1 MSATRALLESIERGL
16 WRTVFGPV
24 GRLLPFGACRR
35 IARPLAVAAWGLGM
49 RRAITMKNLELAFP
63 ELPAA
68 ERERIGR
75 ESLVNLFTV
84 FLELITLR
92 HLSDSQLG
100 RWFRIENGELLTSI
114 GPEGG
119 LLLSAHYGNWELLAL
134 GSAALSGV
142 PFSIIVK
149 SQRDFGEIDRMRTSR
164 GNRTIHTARAAREAT
179 ALLRSGGIVA
189 MLADQAA
196 VERDD
201 LVTMFDIPTYSF
213 AAPARMALRHR
224 PRIIVGFAERQRDGG
239 YLARLVE
246 LRHDDLTDDPEG
258 SRRLT
263 QRYVDLLEQAVRRH
277 PEQWVWQHRKWKNTP
292 GIAYE

>member
-1 MSATRALLESIERGL
+1 MREALERGL
-16 WRTVFGPV
+16 WRLVFGGV

-35 IARPLAVAAWGLGM
+35 IGRLVGVLAWRLGV
-49 RRAITMKNLELAFP
+49 RRAITLRNLALA
-63 ELPAA
+63 LPSVSAS

-75 ESLVNLFTV
+75 ESLVNLVTV

-92 HLSDSQLG
+92 HLSDRQLR
-100 RWFRIENGELLTSI
+100 RWFRIENDEILRSI
-114 GPEGG
+114 GAEGG
-119 LLLSAHYGNWELLAL
+119 ILLSAHYGNWELLAL

-149 SQRDFGEIDRMRTSR
+149 SQRDFGEIDRTRTSR
-164 GNRTIHTARAAREAT
+164 GNRTIHTIRAARDAT

-201 LVTMFDIPTYSF
+201 LVTMFDLPTYSF

-224 PRIIVGFAERQRDGG
+224 PRIVLGFAERQPDGS
-239 YLARLVE
+239 YLARLE
-246 LRHDDLTDDPEG
+246 EIRHDDLPDDAEG

-263 QRYVDLLEQAVRRH
+263 QRYVERLEAAVRRH

-292 GIAYE
+292 GISYD